1 LFRNGRSNPQSGFT
15 LIEVLIALAILA
27 WVLAAIAPVIA
38 TTVRGSRDIQ
48 DRLAISG
55 IAETLLSGLNN
66 RAVLK
71 IGRTIGESGGHRWSV
86 DVAPLPDR
94 GAENRSNWTPCAV
107 TIQVRAAGGSTIRL
121 TTVVLVARS
130 TG

>member
-1 LFRNGRSNPQSGFT
+1 MFRNGRSDPQRGFT

-38 TTVRGSRDIQ
+38 TTVRGSRNIQ

-55 IAETLLSGLNN
+55 IAETLLSGLND
-66 RAVLK
+66 RGSLK
-71 IGRTIGESGGHRWSV
+71 VGRTIGESGGHRWSV

-94 GAENRSNWTPCAV
+94 GADNRSNWTPCAV
-107 TIQVRAAGGSTIRL
+107 TIQVRAAGGSAIRL
-121 TTVVLVARS
+121 TTVVLIARS